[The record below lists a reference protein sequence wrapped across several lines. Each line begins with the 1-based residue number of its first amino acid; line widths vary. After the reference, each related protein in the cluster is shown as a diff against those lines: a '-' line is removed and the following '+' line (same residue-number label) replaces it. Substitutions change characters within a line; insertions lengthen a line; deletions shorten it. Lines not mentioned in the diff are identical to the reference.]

1 MAGGILCSVAG
12 CGYVTRTKV
21 DDDMAP
27 ALKIRVV
34 RLQVMELQ
42 IHADSV
48 HVFPPV
54 CTPGTTAVQM
64 SKSAKKKRRKK
75 GYSSQTKVQCLQ
87 LPIQESQTQ
96 VDSVHVF
103 PSVPCSKPAYVSR
116 PLSLSWVKEL
126 AYNERFWNTEE
137 VVFVCDK
144 DNVRTSP
151 ATAAQMELFTED
163 TDEKDGS
170 TRSSG
175 VTSVTVKPKNY
186 RNDDVPEERLH
197 VSEDFT
203 DTDGVDL
210 TEQETAIDTTL
221 VQPADR
227 EYVIAMEVTK
237 LQDAH
242 GAIGTVQMKAVGN
255 MQEANGMVDMVVG
268 GQTIKQPSIEVID
281 EAEVASQV

>member
-48 HVFPPV
+48 HVFPPA

-64 SKSAKKKRRKK
+64 SKSAKKRRRKE
-75 GYSSQTKVQCLQ
+75 GSSYQTKVQCMQ
-87 LPIQESQTQ
+87 LPMRESHTQ

-103 PSVPCSKPAYVSR
+103 PSVPCSQPAYVSR

-186 RNDDVPEERLH
+186 RNDDIPEEQLH
-197 VSEDFT
+197 VSGDLT
-203 DTDGVDL
+203 DTEGVDL
-210 TEQETAIDTTL
+210 TEQGA
-221 VQPADR
+221 
-227 EYVIAMEVTK
+227 VT
-237 LQDAH
+237 DATIVH
-242 GAIGTVQMKAVGN
+242 HA
-255 MQEANGMVDMVVG
+255 GMIDMVVG
-268 GQTIKQPSIEVID
+268 GQFDDQPMVNAID
-281 EAEVASQV
+281 EAEAASQVQLTEDVTEDNLVVGGQTFN